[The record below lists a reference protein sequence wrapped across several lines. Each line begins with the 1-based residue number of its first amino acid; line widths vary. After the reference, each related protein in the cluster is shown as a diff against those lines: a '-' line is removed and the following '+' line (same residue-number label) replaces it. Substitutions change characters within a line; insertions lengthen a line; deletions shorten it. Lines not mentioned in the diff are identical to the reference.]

1 VPYLVDYSNRG
12 GKDPSRQEL
21 AWKNLRP
28 TFEALPVS
36 DVSTTLISSYI
47 ASRQE
52 QDIANGTINR
62 ELSVLQAMFR
72 LGERST
78 AANGKPV
85 VDRLPAFPRKMKE
98 GKPRKGFIK
107 DEQFALLAAN
117 AKTPWLRCFIECA
130 YKFGFRKGELL
141 GLRKRQVDLL
151 EGCIRLEDSKSG
163 DPRTIVMTETM
174 RQLMLVLLRGK
185 KDEDYVFTREDGSRV
200 VAPRKE
206 WYSLCVSSGL
216 GKYELVERKNGESYK
231 KYVGLNPHDFRRSA
245 LRNMTRRGVTEKV
258 AMTISGHS
266 TRSVFD
272 RYNIVDETDLAEA
285 TKKIEAFSPRLSS
298 GTKLTHAN
306 VGVS

>member
-1 VPYLVDYSNRG
+1 M
-12 GKDPSRQEL
+12 
-21 AWKNLRP
+21 
-28 TFEALPVS
+28 PVS
-36 DVSTTLISSYI
+36 DVSTSLISSYI
-47 ASRQE
+47 TSRQE

-85 VDRLPAFPRKMKE
+85 VDRLPVFPRKMKE
-98 GKPRKGFIK
+98 GRPRKGFIK

-117 AKTPWLRCFIECA
+117 TKTPWLRCFIECA

-151 EGCIRLEDSKSG
+151 EGRIRLEDSKSG

-285 TKKIEAFSPRLSS
+285 TKKIEAFSPRPSS
-298 GTKLTHAN
+298 STKLTHAN

>member
-1 VPYLVDYSNRG
+1 MCVQV
-12 GKDPSRQEL
+12 
-21 AWKNLRP
+21 W
-28 TFEALPVS
+28 
-36 DVSTTLISSYI
+36 
-47 ASRQE
+47 
-52 QDIANGTINR
+52 
-62 ELSVLQAMFR
+62 
-72 LGERST
+72 
-78 AANGKPV
+78 
-85 VDRLPAFPRKMKE
+85 FP
-98 GKPRKGFIK
+98 
-107 DEQFALLAAN
+107 Q
-117 AKTPWLRCFIECA
+117 
-130 YKFGFRKGELL
+130 GELL
-141 GLRKRQVDLL
+141 GLRRRQVDLL
-151 EGCIRLEDSKSG
+151 EGRIRREDSKSG

-285 TKKIEAFSPRLSS
+285 SKKIEAFSPKQSS
-298 GTKLTHAN
+298 STKLTHAN